1 MIVPIQL
8 DESTGDYFIEFP
20 PSMIEKLGWREND
33 VIVWTDQ
40 GDGTFSLKKREPD
53 AN

>member
-20 PSMIEKLGWREND
+20 PALLAKLGWREND
-33 VIVWTDQ
+33 TLIWTDQ
-40 GDGTFSLKKREPD
+40 GDGTFSIKKRESD
-53 AN
+53 AD